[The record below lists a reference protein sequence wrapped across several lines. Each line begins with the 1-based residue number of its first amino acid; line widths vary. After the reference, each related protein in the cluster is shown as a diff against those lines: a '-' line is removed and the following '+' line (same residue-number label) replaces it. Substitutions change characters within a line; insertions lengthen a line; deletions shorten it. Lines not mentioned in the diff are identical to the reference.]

1 MMNPDPTPLVSVI
14 MNAYY
19 SEEFLAEAIASVVAQ
34 TYSNW
39 EIILWENESSDG
51 TREIAE
57 SFNDPRICYFYSPE
71 KVSLYESRM
80 NAFKKARGEF
90 VAFLDCD
97 DLWMPEK
104 LESQVVVFADPN
116 CVVSCSDYIMRRMGS
131 GNKRGRTSMT
141 RYNTYRV
148 VTMSPYAVA
157 SDYRVGMSSVMVR
170 NATAQAV
177 WPLIP
182 PNYSIIEDFDM
193 VVRLVTA
200 GALVPLAEPLMVY
213 RWHGNNF
220 SLRLDIESSEWE
232 SWIGNMGMF
241 GMNHDSEVVLRN
253 QIGGRL
259 LRMKCRQLRLKGER
273 RGAWNVARKMP
284 LSRSKLKWVL
294 SLALPTR
301 LVRHLLSTQ

>member
-1 MMNPDPTPLVSVI
+1 MNPDPTPLVSVI

-19 SEEFLAEAIASVVAQ
+19 SEEFLGEAIASVMAQ

-51 TREIAE
+51 TREIAA
-57 SFNDPRICYFYSPE
+57 SFNDPRIRYFFSPN

-80 NAFKKARGEF
+80 NAFKKARGDF

-104 LESQVVVFADPN
+104 LDSQVAVFADPN
-116 CVVSCSDYIMRRMGS
+116 CVVSCTDYIVMRKES
-131 GNKRGRTSMT
+131 GDKSGRTSMN

-148 VTMSPYAVA
+148 ASASPYAVA

-170 NATAQAV
+170 HATAQAV

-200 GALVPLAEPLMVY
+200 GALVPLTEPQMIY

-232 SWIGNMGMF
+232 SWIGNMGML
-241 GMNHDSEVVLRN
+241 GMTHESEVILRN

-259 LRMKCRQLRLKGER
+259 LRMKCRQLRLRGDR
-273 RGAWNVARKMP
+273 RGAWNIARKMP

-301 LVRHLLSTQ
+301 LVSHLVSTQ

>member
-104 LESQVVVFADPN
+104 LDSQLAVFADPN
-116 CVVSCSDYIMRRMGS
+116 CVVSCTDYIVMRKES
-131 GNKRGRTSMT
+131 GDKSVRTSMN

-148 VTMSPYAVA
+148 ASASPYAVA

-170 NATAQAV
+170 RATAQAV

-200 GALVPLAEPLMVY
+200 GALVPLTEPQMIY

-232 SWIGNMGMF
+232 SWIGNMGKL
-241 GMNHDSEVVLRN
+241 GMTTESEVILRN

-259 LRMKCRQLRLKGER
+259 LRMKCRQLRL
-273 RGAWNVARKMP
+273 RGDRSGVWKVAREMP
-284 LSRSKLKWVL
+284 FSSGKLKWVL
-294 SLALPTR
+294 SLAFPTR
-301 LVRHLLSTQ
+301 LVRKIITT